1 MIRFAFIFDSRG
13 EMTDSLP
20 SIFHPTPDLYDKYLR
35 VFLPY
40 QGVCCLRWSLTYY
53 TSSIELNVIY
63 MFVFEINVEF
73 LLRKSSI
80 DPCFFFNNGENET
93 FLLFFII
100 SFKTQIALFEAFNTG
115 GPEWMKCFNWAK
127 NSTRSRKMPGLSLGN
142 NFFTW
147 DVK

>member
-80 DPCFFFNNGENET
+80 DPCFFLITVKMKRFYYFSLFHLKHKSHCSKLLILAGRSEWNVLIELKIRPVRGKCRDCHWEII
-93 FLLFFII
+93 FLH
-100 SFKTQIALFEAFNTG
+100 G
-115 GPEWMKCFNWAK
+115 M
-127 NSTRSRKMPGLSLGN
+127 
-142 NFFTW
+142 
-147 DVK
+147 